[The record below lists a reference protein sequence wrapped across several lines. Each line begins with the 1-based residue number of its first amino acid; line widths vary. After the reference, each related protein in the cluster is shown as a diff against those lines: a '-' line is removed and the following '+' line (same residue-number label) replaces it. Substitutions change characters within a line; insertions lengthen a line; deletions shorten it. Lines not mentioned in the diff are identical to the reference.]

1 MRPWTSGIAPSPS
14 GWREIHIDGLM
25 TGGRVDRPRGLGVQQ
40 EELQRIARLVEFN
53 RQKTARLEEQI
64 TKLAEVRL
72 EQLGVIAALRA
83 LDTGQQTMFPLGA
96 GVQLPATPAEDS
108 IVIDIGSG
116 VQVER
121 PRTEAVDI
129 LESRLVEIEE
139 VLSTLEKEFKETEI
153 AVGELASIFTEAAA
167 SLQAAAEPTADDESE
182 KPTRQRRRRGSEL
195 TLDD

>member
-1 MRPWTSGIAPSPS
+1 
-14 GWREIHIDGLM
+14 M

-53 RQKTARLEEQI
+53 RQKMARLEEQI

>member
-1 MRPWTSGIAPSPS
+1 M
-14 GWREIHIDGLM
+14 
-25 TGGRVDRPRGLGVQQ
+25 QQ

-53 RQKTARLEEQI
+53 RQKMARLEEQI
-64 TKLAEVRL
+64 TKLVEVRL
-72 EQLGVIAALRA
+72 EQLGVVAALRV

-108 IVIDIGSG
+108 IIIDIGSG

-121 PRTEAVDI
+121 PREEAIEI
-129 LESRLVEIEE
+129 LESRLVEVEE
-139 VLSTLEKEFKETEI
+139 VLSTLKNEFKETEI

-167 SLQAAAEPTADDESE
+167 SLKAEAEAEPTTEGESK
-182 KPTRQRRRRGSEL
+182 KPTRRRRRRGSEL